1 MNGNH
6 ERYRKG
12 KKLWWAGNMKIR
24 VQLGS
29 LYDLGWNNGSLYY
42 PLSLVT
48 IIADN
53 NSDNNWGRFWLDPLN
68 PP

>member
-1 MNGNH
+1 
-6 ERYRKG
+6 
-12 KKLWWAGNMKIR
+12 MKIR
-24 VQLGS
+24 VLLGS

-42 PLSLVT
+42 PVSLVT

-53 NSDNNWGRFWLDPLN
+53 NSDNNWGLFWFDPLK